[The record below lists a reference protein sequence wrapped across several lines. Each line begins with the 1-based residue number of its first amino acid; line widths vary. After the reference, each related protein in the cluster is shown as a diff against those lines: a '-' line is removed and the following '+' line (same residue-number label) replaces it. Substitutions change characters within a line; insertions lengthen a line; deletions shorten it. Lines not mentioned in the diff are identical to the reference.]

1 MKFKKNILLLLICLI
16 PFIIHSQVKYPKPV
30 SFVNDFAG
38 LISDEVRI
46 QLENLLTEL
55 KQKSDVEIA
64 VVTVKD
70 MQGLDRETYAVEL
83 FKEWKIGS
91 KNDEG
96 ILFLI
101 AESERQ
107 IKIEVGYGLEGLIN
121 DAKAGRILDNY
132 ALPSLKEND
141 FNNGIKNTVIAL
153 CQVIAADKN
162 IQLTGMPDVQHREIR
177 KRSGLSNLI
186 FIIIFIFLMIVTR
199 GKILLWLLLFS
210 GHGGGRGGGFGGGGG
225 GFGGFG
231 GFGGGSSGGGGA
243 GRSF

>member
-1 MKFKKNILLLLICLI
+1 M
-16 PFIIHSQVKYPKPV
+16 
-30 SFVNDFAG
+30 
-38 LISDEVRI
+38 
-46 QLENLLTEL
+46 
-55 KQKSDVEIA
+55 
-64 VVTVKD
+64 
-70 MQGLDRETYAVEL
+70 
-83 FKEWKIGS
+83 
-91 KNDEG
+91 
-96 ILFLI
+96 
-101 AESERQ
+101 
-107 IKIEVGYGLEGLIN
+107 
-121 DAKAGRILDNY
+121 
-132 ALPSLKEND
+132 
-141 FNNGIKNTVIAL
+141 
-153 CQVIAADKN
+153 IAADKN